1 MRRKKF
7 HKWFPTAALVFI
19 TWLTHS
25 GCGSDAFVVVHVNG
39 ASDQRIQMLVL
50 TATVSG
56 LSRTWQA
63 TEVYSG
69 RPAEVSFYLPDG
81 TLGGLL
87 SVEVAAWD
95 TTYTVARGTTTG
107 TVENRPRLDLS
118 VQLQI
123 VGS

>member
-1 MRRKKF
+1 MRRKTF
-7 HKWFPTAALVFI
+7 HRWLPAAILLLL
-19 TWLTHS
+19 TWLTHG
-25 GCGSDAFVVVHVNG
+25 GCGRDAFVVVHVDG

-63 TEVYSG
+63 TEAYSG
-69 RPAEVSFYLPDG
+69 HPAEVSFYLPDG
-81 TLGGLL
+81 TLGGAL

-95 TTYTVARGTTTG
+95 ATYTVARGTSSG

-118 VQLQI
+118 VQLQP